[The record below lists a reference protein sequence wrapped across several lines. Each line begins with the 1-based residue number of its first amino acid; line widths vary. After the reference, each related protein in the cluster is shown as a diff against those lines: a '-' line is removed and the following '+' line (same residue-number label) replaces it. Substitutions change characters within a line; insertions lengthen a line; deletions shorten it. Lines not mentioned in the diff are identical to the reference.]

1 MSSFKSITHDIEPIV
16 WPEESE
22 LSDITEEEQQ
32 REEKEIKMQLGG
44 KQEQKESQT
53 TTLEQPAQPV
63 EVVALQCFGA
73 GLAVGL
79 LLCYFLRSN
88 QE

>member
-1 MSSFKSITHDIEPIV
+1 MASFKNITHDIEPIQ

-22 LSDITEEEQQ
+22 LSDITEE
-32 REEKEIKMQLGG
+32 REEKEIKMQFG
-44 KQEQKESQT
+44 ESCSKESQCAS
-53 TTLEQPAQPV
+53 TLEQPVPT
-63 EVVALQCFGA
+63 EMVALQCFGA
-73 GLAVGL
+73 GVAVGL

>member
-1 MSSFKSITHDIEPIV
+1 MSFKSITHDIEPIV
-16 WPEESE
+16 WPEGESE
-22 LSDITEEEQQ
+22 LSDITEEE
-32 REEKEIKMQLGG
+32 REEKEIKMQFGCS
-44 KQEQKESQT
+44 KESCSKESQT
-53 TTLEQPAQPV
+53 TTLEQPAPPI
-63 EVVALQCFGA
+63 EMVAMQCFGA